1 MFGISTAVFYAMI
14 RRILRMRIMEMIN
27 SDTNDAKKT
36 ENLKSFFSD
45 TSKQ

>member
-14 RRILRMRIMEMIN
+14 RRILRRRIMEMIN
-27 SDTNDAKKT
+27 SDTNDAKKS